1 MHQDKSR
8 TYQLT
13 ILLSLSYKLVFDSNK
28 VLLGVHQNWLIHH
41 QYSKHKLNIKKKRI
55 AEDKIMQHVYS
66 WSNSASKIGQSKS
79 TPSLHQGLFCLLNSS
94 KNKLDTYFYPE
105 RCRSNPL
112 FL

>member
-41 QYSKHKLNIKKKRI
+41 QYSKHKLNIFKKRGLLRI
-55 AEDKIMQHVYS
+55 
-66 WSNSASKIGQSKS
+66 KS
-79 TPSLHQGLFCLLNSS
+79 CNMFILGAIRQA
-94 KNKLDTYFYPE
+94 K
-105 RCRSNPL
+105 
-112 FL
+112 

>member
-41 QYSKHKLNIKKKRI
+41 QYSKHKLNILKKK
-55 AEDKIMQHVYS
+55 ED
-66 WSNSASKIGQSKS
+66 
-79 TPSLHQGLFCLLNSS
+79 C
-94 KNKLDTYFYPE
+94 
-105 RCRSNPL
+105 
-112 FL
+112 